1 MATHN
6 QPGDLRVNRANI
18 YRRIGRVCFSDG
30 AGTPGLPAPQEVE
43 FLHGSGNLW
52 LSFDSFEEATAW
64 AERYKLRLAT
74 EQIYKAKRLGTW
86 CGEFEGLPVTVNG
99 STPIDEA
106 APADTDPDDLS
117 DAAVVGDVDNVRR
130 ETEDG
135 NGEPKPAG
143 VEGHAHQR
151 GGDWRDE
158 PSGEH
163 PVIKQRGYDPTPTIL
178 LGPGQTYEQWYASYA
193 ERLDSEQPGWW
204 DDDLTAMAPELV
216 ALARARRDEEDLAE
230 VAETSGPPSYE
241 PKRGA

>member
-6 QPGDLRVNRANI
+6 QSGDLRVNRANI

-43 FLHGSGNLW
+43 FLRGSGNLW
-52 LSFDSFEEATAW
+52 LSFDSFEEAAAW

-99 STPIDEA
+99 STPIDET

-117 DAAVVGDVDNVRR
+117 DQPAASVVHLMKVGSLGANCGATLRYVDTCAADLATVTCAACVDVPVVDNVRR

-135 NGEPKPAG
+135 NGEPKPTH
-143 VEGHAHQR
+143 VEGHAHER
-151 GGDWRDE
+151 GKPDWATQ

-163 PVIKQRGYDPTPTIL
+163 KVIEQRK
-178 LGPGQTYEQWYASYA
+178 A
-193 ERLDSEQPGWW
+193 
-204 DDDLTAMAPELV
+204 
-216 ALARARRDEEDLAE
+216 
-230 VAETSGPPSYE
+230 
-241 PKRGA
+241 GA